1 MKFTIQYL
9 GHFTHVFRLP
19 VAKGSSLSPA
29 SLFLLVV
36 SQIRPCVGANLQ
48 AGLTSFL
55 MLFETPYVFY
65 LVCLFISQFHFKAQ
79 KLVC

>member
-29 SLFLLVV
+29 SLSLGGFLDKAVCR
-36 SQIRPCVGANLQ
+36 SQTP
-48 AGLTSFL
+48 GLTSFL
-55 MLFETPYVFY
+55 MLFETPYVFCP
-65 LVCLFISQFHFKAQ
+65 VHLFIGQFHFKAQ